1 MLCTDCSSLR
11 TCDGKFGRFQ
21 LGSSELETVILAAD
35 IVGYSRMMDEDHSV
49 ALDALRNVRD
59 CIVEP
64 CIAAGGGVVIKRL
77 GDGWL
82 AAFDGCSDACASAL
96 KIQDLLANDGTA
108 ALRIGLHQGLASFVD
123 EDVFGT
129 GVNIASRLEALAKP
143 GGIAISD
150 AVFANLSEDLQVSFE
165 NAGAR
170 VLKNIAEPV
179 KVWAFGGI
187 PQTAVT
193 SEPISI
199 QLENFVE
206 KASLDTFAPEI
217 VEATAIELEKYR
229 WLHVLRPENEGAPS
243 KYVLNATL
251 RRSGDR
257 IRLTVHLSV
266 RHDRRR
272 LWSER
277 FDRVVID
284 EFELTDELSLA
295 LALRISAEIDAHEK
309 MQAQMRPPEQL
320 NAAELSARA
329 NDLMSS
335 GQSDAFEEAEAML
348 KRAVALEPRNTSAHI
363 QRSFVGYRK
372 AMSGA
377 WPVQATLAA
386 ALQPALDV
394 VRMDPKTPGGYV
406 MLASVNGMMGKTE
419 AALEAAAQV
428 ERLNPNA
435 WGVPHGR
442 SIAYTFAAP
451 EWARMHDPEAL
462 LAISNAERTL
472 ELAQSSKFRSG
483 HLFFLGIGQLLDDA
497 SDLQLG
503 ISTLERSAGAA
514 GANWWPSLFLALAEL
529 RRGKRQIAQ
538 QHISAAHT
546 LFPALS
552 MSAIA
557 EIFDRSRVWPVWQM
571 ELEHLPDIGLKT

>member
-1 MLCTDCSSLR
+1 MHGLDSHR
-11 TCDGKFGRFQ
+11 TCDGNFGRFQ
-21 LGSSELETVILAAD
+21 VSSSEQKTVILAAD
-35 IVGYSRMMDEDHSV
+35 IVGYSRMMEVDHG
-49 ALDALRNVRD
+49 ATLEALRNVRD
-59 CIVEP
+59 TIVEP
-64 CIAAGGGVVIKRL
+64 CIAAGGGTIIKRL

-82 AAFDGCSDACASAL
+82 AAFDGCSDACASAI
-96 KIQDLLANDGTA
+96 KIQDLLADDGA
-108 ALRIGLHQGLASFVD
+108 PELRIGIHEGPASFVD

-150 AVFANLSEDLQVSFE
+150 AVFVNLSIDLRVSFE

-187 PQTAVT
+187 PPTAMT

-199 QLENFVE
+199 LLENFVE
-206 KASLDTFAPEI
+206 EASPDTLSPEI

-229 WLHVLRPENEGAPS
+229 WLHVLRPDNEGAPS
-243 KYVLNATL
+243 KYILNATL

-257 IRLTVHLSV
+257 IRLTVHLSA
-266 RHDRRR
+266 RQDRRR

-277 FDRVVID
+277 FDRIVID
-284 EFELTDELSLA
+284 EFEITDELGLA

-309 MQAQMRPPEQL
+309 VQAHMRPPEQL
-320 NAAELSARA
+320 NAGELSARA

-335 GQSDAFEEAEAML
+335 GQSDGFDEADAML
-348 KRAVALEPRNTSAHI
+348 TRAVALEPRNTSAQI
-363 QRSFVGYRK
+363 QKSFVGYRK

-377 WPVQATLAA
+377 WPVHATLAA
-386 ALQPALDV
+386 AIQPAIDV
-394 VRMDPKTPGGYV
+394 VRMDPKMPGGYV

-435 WGVPHGR
+435 WGAPHGR
-442 SIAYTFAAP
+442 SVAYTFAAP
-451 EWARMHDPEAL
+451 DWARTHDPEAL
-462 LAISNAERTL
+462 HAVSNAERTL

-483 HLFFLGIGQLLDDA
+483 HLFFLGIAQLLHDA
-497 SDLQLG
+497 PDLQPG
-503 ISTLERSAGAA
+503 ISILERSAGAA
-514 GANWWPSLFLALAEL
+514 GSNWWPSLFLALAEL
-529 RRGKRQIAQ
+529 RRGNRQVAQ
-538 QHISAAHT
+538 QHMAAAHI

-552 MSAIA
+552 LSAIA
-557 EIFDRSRVWPVWQM
+557 DIFDRSRLWPVWQV
-571 ELEHLPDIGLKT
+571 ELEQLPEIGLFT

>member
-1 MLCTDCSSLR
+1 
-11 TCDGKFGRFQ
+11 
-21 LGSSELETVILAAD
+21 
-35 IVGYSRMMDEDHSV
+35 MMDADHSA
-49 ALDALRNVRD
+49 ALEALRNVRD
-59 CIVEP
+59 NIVEP
-64 CIAAGGGVVIKRL
+64 CIAAGGGVVVKRL

-96 KIQDLLANDGTA
+96 KIQDQLADEGTP
-108 ALRIGLHQGLASFVD
+108 ALRIGIHQGPASFVD

-129 GVNIASRLEALAKP
+129 GVNIASRLEALTIP
-143 GGIAISD
+143 RGIAISD
-150 AVFANLSEDLQVSFE
+150 TVFASLPKGLQVPFE
-165 NAGAR
+165 NAGLR
-170 VLKNIAEPV
+170 VLKNITEPV

-187 PQTAVT
+187 PPTELT

-199 QLENFVE
+199 QFENFVA
-206 KASLDTFAPEI
+206 KASLDTISPEI

-229 WLHVLRPENEGAPS
+229 WLHVLRPENEGTLS
-243 KYVLNATL
+243 KYILNGAL

-257 IRLTVHLSV
+257 IRLTVHLSA

-284 EFELTDELSLA
+284 EFELTDELGLA

-309 MQAQMRPPEQL
+309 VQAQMRPPEQL
-320 NAAELSARA
+320 NAGELSARA

-335 GQSDAFEEAEAML
+335 GQSDGFEEADAML
-348 KRAVALEPRNTSAHI
+348 TRAVALEPRNTSAHM
-363 QRSFVGYRK
+363 QKSFVGYRK

-386 ALQPALDV
+386 ALQPAMDV
-394 VRMDPKTPGGYV
+394 VRMDPKMPGGYV

-435 WGVPHGR
+435 WGAPHGR

-451 EWARMHDPEAL
+451 DWARTHDPDAL
-462 LAISNAERTL
+462 HAISNAERTL

-483 HLFFLGIGQLLDDA
+483 HLFFLGIGKLLHDA
-497 SDLQLG
+497 SDLQPG
-503 ISTLERSAGAA
+503 IFTLERSAGAA
-514 GANWWPSLFLALAEL
+514 GSNWWPSVFLALAEL
-529 RRGKRQIAQ
+529 RRGNRQVAQ
-538 QHISAAHT
+538 QHIAAAHT

-557 EIFDRSRVWPVWQM
+557 DIFDRSRVWPVWQM
-571 ELEHLPDIGLKT
+571 ELEQLPDIGLFT

>member
-1 MLCTDCSSLR
+1 
-11 TCDGKFGRFQ
+11 
-21 LGSSELETVILAAD
+21 
-35 IVGYSRMMDEDHSV
+35 MMDADHSV

-59 CIVEP
+59 DIVEP
-64 CIAAGGGVVIKRL
+64 CIAAGGGVVVKRL

-82 AAFDGCSDACASAL
+82 TAFDGCSDACASAL
-96 KIQDLLANDGTA
+96 KIQNLIADDGA
-108 ALRIGLHQGLASFVD
+108 PALRIGIHRGPASFVD

-150 AVFANLSEDLQVSFE
+150 AVFANLSKDLQVSFE

-187 PQTAVT
+187 PPTEVT
-193 SEPISI
+193 SETISI

-206 KASLDTFAPEI
+206 KASLDTLAPEI

-229 WLHVLRPENEGAPS
+229 WLHVIRPENEDEFS
-243 KYVLNATL
+243 KYVLNGAL

-257 IRLTVHLSV
+257 IRLTVDLSA

-284 EFELTDELSLA
+284 EFEATDELGVA

-309 MQAQMRPPEQL
+309 MQTQMRPPEQL
-320 NAAELSARA
+320 NATELSARA

-348 KRAVALEPRNTSAHI
+348 TRAVALEPRNTSAYM
-363 QRSFVGYRK
+363 QKSFVGYRK

-377 WPVQATLAA
+377 WPVHATLAA
-386 ALQPALDV
+386 ALQPAMDA
-394 VRMDPKTPGGYV
+394 VRMDPKMPGGYV

-428 ERLNPNA
+428 ERLNPNS
-435 WGVPHGR
+435 WGAPHGR

-451 EWARMHDPEAL
+451 DWAQTHDPKAL
-462 LAISNAERTL
+462 LAVLNAERTL

-483 HLFFLGIGQLLDDA
+483 HLFFLGISQLLHDA
-497 SDLQLG
+497 SDVQPG

-514 GANWWPSLFLALAEL
+514 GANWWPSVFLALAEL
-529 RRGKRQIAQ
+529 RRGKRQVAQ
-538 QHISAAHT
+538 QHIAAAHT

-557 EIFDRSRVWPVWQM
+557 DIFDRSRVWSVWQM
-571 ELEHLPDIGLKT
+571 ELEHLSELGLST

>member
-1 MLCTDCSSLR
+1 
-11 TCDGKFGRFQ
+11 
-21 LGSSELETVILAAD
+21 
-35 IVGYSRMMDEDHSV
+35 MMDADHRV
-49 ALDALRNVRD
+49 ALVVLRNVRD
-59 CIVEP
+59 GIVEP

-96 KIQDLLANDGTA
+96 KIQELLADDGA
-108 ALRIGLHQGLASFVD
+108 PALRIGIHQGRASFVD
-123 EDVFGT
+123 EDVFGS

-150 AVFANLSEDLQVSFE
+150 AVFKNLSQDLQVSFE

-187 PQTAVT
+187 PPSELTP
-193 SEPISI
+193 EPISI
-199 QLENFVE
+199 QLKTFVE
-206 KASLDTFAPEI
+206 TASLDTLASEI
-217 VEATAIELEKYR
+217 LEAAALELEKYR
-229 WLHVLRPENEGAPS
+229 WLHVISQQNEGTPS
-243 KYVLNATL
+243 KYVLNTTL

-284 EFELTDELSLA
+284 EFELTDELGLTLA
-295 LALRISAEIDAHEK
+295 SRISAEIDAYEK
-309 MQAQMRPPEQL
+309 MQIQTRPPEQL
-320 NAAELSARA
+320 NAGELSARA

-335 GQSDAFEEAEAML
+335 GQSDAFAEADAML
-348 KRAVALEPRNTSAHI
+348 TRAVALEPRNASAHI
-363 QRSFVGYRK
+363 QKSFVGYRK

-377 WPVQATLAA
+377 WPVQETLAA
-386 ALQPALDV
+386 ALQPALYV
-394 VRMDPKTPGGYV
+394 VRMDPKMPGGYV

-435 WGVPHGR
+435 WGAPHGR
-442 SIAYTFAAP
+442 SIAYTFATP
-451 EWARMHDPEAL
+451 DWARTHDPEAL
-462 LAISNAERTL
+462 HAVTNAERTL

-483 HLFFLGIGQLLDDA
+483 HLFFLGIGQLLHDT
-497 SDLQLG
+497 SDVQPG
-503 ISTLERSAGAA
+503 ISTLEKSAGAA
-514 GANWWPSLFLALAEL
+514 GSNWWPSLFLALAEL
-529 RRGKRQIAQ
+529 RQGNRKVAQ
-538 QHISAAHT
+538 QHIAAAHT

-557 EIFDRSRVWPVWQM
+557 DIFDRSRVWPVWQI
-571 ELEHLPDIGLKT
+571 ELEHLPDLGMST

>member
-1 MLCTDCSSLR
+1 MY
-11 TCDGKFGRFQ
+11 DGDFERF
-21 LGSSELETVILAAD
+21 LLSSSEQKTVILAAD
-35 IVGYSRMMDEDHSV
+35 IVGYSRMMDVDHG
-49 ALDALRNVRD
+49 ATLEALRNVRD
-59 CIVEP
+59 TIVEP
-64 CIAAGGGVVIKRL
+64 CIAAGGGTIVKRL

-82 AAFDGCSDACASAL
+82 AAFDGCSDACASAI
-96 KIQDLLANDGTA
+96 KIQELLADVGA
-108 ALRIGLHQGLASFVD
+108 PELRIGIHEGPASFVD

-150 AVFANLSEDLQVSFE
+150 AVFANLSIDLRVSFE

-187 PQTAVT
+187 PPTAVT

-199 QLENFVE
+199 QLKNFVE
-206 KASLDTFAPEI
+206 EASPNTLSPEI

-229 WLHVLRPENEGAPS
+229 WLHVLRPDNEGAPS
-243 KYVLNATL
+243 KYILNATL

-257 IRLTVHLSV
+257 IRLTVHLSA

-277 FDRVVID
+277 FDRIVID
-284 EFELTDELSLA
+284 EFELTDELGLA
-295 LALRISAEIDAHEK
+295 LALRISAEVDAHEK
-309 MQAQMRPPEQL
+309 VQAQMRPPEQL
-320 NAAELSARA
+320 NAGELSARA

-335 GQSDAFEEAEAML
+335 GQSDGFEEADAML
-348 KRAVALEPRNTSAHI
+348 TRAVALEPRNTSAHI
-363 QRSFVGYRK
+363 QKSFVGYRK

-386 ALQPALDV
+386 AIQPAIDV
-394 VRMDPKTPGGYV
+394 VRMDPKMPGGYV

-435 WGVPHGR
+435 WGAPHGR

-451 EWARMHDPEAL
+451 DWARTHDPEAL
-462 LAISNAERTL
+462 HAVSNAERTL

-483 HLFFLGIGQLLDDA
+483 HLFFLGVAQLLHDA
-497 SDLQLG
+497 PNLQPG
-503 ISTLERSAGAA
+503 ISILERSAGAA
-514 GANWWPSLFLALAEL
+514 GSNWWPSLFLALAEL
-529 RRGKRQIAQ
+529 RRGNRQVAQ
-538 QHISAAHT
+538 QHMAAAHT
-546 LFPALS
+546 LFPAMSL
-552 MSAIA
+552 SAIA
-557 EIFDRSRVWPVWQM
+557 DIFDRSRLWPVWQV
-571 ELEHLPDIGLKT
+571 ELEQLPEIGLFT